1 MRLQNASLRFKEPS
15 VPTFER
21 EFHLYLMPLALV
33 SMLFAKLHRQRL
45 KQAERNVHGLKIFR
59 LDV

>member
-1 MRLQNASLRFKEPS
+1 MRLQNVSIRFKEPS
-15 VPTFER
+15 VPTRER

-33 SMLFAKLHRQRL
+33 SMLFAKLDGQRL
-45 KQAERNVHGLKIFR
+45 KQAERDIDGLKIFR